1 MENTL
6 LFCANCTWEIIP
18 MLLGAW
24 VLGSLFWWLLKGTNL
39 LSRIKQL
46 EGVEADLHQK
56 NTDLQVELDSSRYHL
71 DKSENLHSDLKN
83 RFGTLEMKLLAT
95 AEQLRELKKKD

>member
-24 VLGSLFWWLLKGTNL
+24 ILGSLFWWLLRGTEMK
-39 LSRIKQL
+39 SKIKQL
-46 EGVEADLHQK
+46 EASEASLKDK
-56 NTDLQVELDSSRYHL
+56 NTALQLDLDSKRYSLNKLEGEH
-71 DKSENLHSDLKN
+71 SELKLKM
-83 RFGTLEMKLLAT
+83 GDTELKLKAVE
-95 AEQLRELKKKD
+95 EQLKDLRGD